1 MDLPAGARVG
11 NQRGECVQR
20 RFGGTGIGVRRRVAP
35 CTPRRLLQC
44 SQKFDLRSAQA
55 LNAAAAPRDAQ
66 CEGVSAPGMTRSPA
80 NVRYPGARQLAASAP
95 PRGAGPQPGAPIT
108 T

>member
-11 NQRGECVQR
+11 NQRG
-20 RFGGTGIGVRRRVAP
+20 
-35 CTPRRLLQC
+35 
-44 SQKFDLRSAQA
+44 DLRPAQA

-95 PRGAGPQPGAPIT
+95 PRGAGPQPGASIT